1 MDPSTLAPVAIVQ
14 VIVVWLIQKL
24 KQAKWFP
31 WLTQN
36 SATAS
41 RLVAYGIAI
50 VSAAGIT
57 WQWNA
62 AQGQLI
68 INGLMWMTIVQ
79 GLWTAAAGLVTNEM
93 AYMLLQIKQQTVSTG
108 QSVGAAPIPTPP
120 PIPVPDKP
128 KETTS

>member
-14 VIVVWLIQKL
+14 VIAVWLIQKL
-24 KQAKWFP
+24 KTANWFP

-36 SATAS
+36 SAMAS
-41 RLVAYGIAI
+41 RVVAYAIALLT
-50 VSAAGIT
+50 AAGIT

-68 INGLMWMTIVQ
+68 ITGLMWQTIVQ
-79 GLWTAAAGLVTNEM
+79 GIWTALAGLVTNEM
-93 AYMLLQIKQQTVSTG
+93 TYALLQIKQQTVSTG
-108 QSVGAAPIPTPP
+108 QAIGAAPIPKPP

-128 KETTS
+128 KA

>member
-41 RLVAYGIAI
+41 RIIAYGIAV
-50 VSAAGIT
+50 VSAAGVT

-62 AQGQLI
+62 AQGQLVI
-68 INGLMWMTIVQ
+68 SGLVWATVVQ
-79 GLWTAAAGLVTNEM
+79 GLWTGAAAIVTNEM
-93 AYMLLQIKQQTVSTG
+93 TYLFLQIKAQTVSTG
-108 QSVGAAPIPTPP
+108 HTVGAAPIPEPP

-128 KETTS
+128 KVKG

>member
-14 VIVVWLIQKL
+14 VIAVWLIQKL
-24 KQAKWFP
+24 KTANWFP

-36 SATAS
+36 SAMAS
-41 RLVAYGIAI
+41 RVVAYAIALLT
-50 VSAAGIT
+50 AAGIT

-68 INGLMWMTIVQ
+68 ITGLMWQTVVQ
-79 GLWTAAAGLVTNEM
+79 GIWTALAGLVTNEM
-93 AYMLLQIKQQTVSTG
+93 TYALLQIKQQTVSTG
-108 QSVGAAPIPTPP
+108 QAIGATPIPP

-128 KETTS
+128 KA

>member
-1 MDPSTLAPVAIVQ
+1 MDPSTLGPVAIVQ
-14 VIVVWLIQKL
+14 IIAVWLIQKL
-24 KQAKWFP
+24 KQANWFP

-41 RLVAYGIAI
+41 RIVAYLIAI

-68 INGLMWMTIVQ
+68 VNGLVWMTIVQ
-79 GLWTAAAGLVTNEM
+79 GLWTAAAGIVTNEM
-93 AYMLLQIKQQTVSTG
+93 AYLILQVKQQTVSTG
-108 QSVGAAPIPTPP
+108 QSVGAPPIPTPP

-128 KETTS
+128 KE